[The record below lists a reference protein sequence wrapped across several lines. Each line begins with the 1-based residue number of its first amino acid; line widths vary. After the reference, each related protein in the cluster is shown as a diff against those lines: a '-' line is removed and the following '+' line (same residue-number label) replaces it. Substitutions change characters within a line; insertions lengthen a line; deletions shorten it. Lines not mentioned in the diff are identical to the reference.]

1 MKYSIFMYVY
11 DFVQENLSFPNIYQS
26 IMFVGPIREIFS
38 AKGHGQGVAAVDNS
52 TKAAWMRH
60 TFLHRNE
67 ENIVRTPFLSK
78 NSDRDLRERYYLT
91 IDVCLFRCA

>member
-1 MKYSIFMYVY
+1 MYEY

-38 AKGHGQGVAAVDNS
+38 AKGHGQGVDAADNS

-78 NSDRDLRERYYLT
+78 KT
-91 IDVCLFRCA
+91 PIVICAKDII